1 MCGVEA
7 PLAGLLGPRGRQ
19 GRGETVAVVDCGA
32 ELATLKHTASSPLY
46 RRPHNGLP
54 LDSPLCS
61 PFPAHFGSSP
71 SSASSALSV

>member
-1 MCGVEA
+1 MEA

-32 ELATLKHTASSPLY
+32 ELATLKRTASSRLY

-54 LDSPLCS
+54 
-61 PFPAHFGSSP
+61 
-71 SSASSALSV
+71 